1 MMLKIKTGPELRS
14 FIKSIPDNVGNIP
27 ENIHQLITSSTDVL
41 ITNSDLKWIGNYM
54 KQNPDGIT
62 YLHQLMEGCII
73 ELPTLPLPPPRSPEL
88 ENRLA
93 RLRKEQEQKQYEK
106 MVKNVTFTSQPQ
118 TNESFAAELKV
129 LNRQLLEVMG
139 FVISLFAAFMF
150 GFVGINFMI
159 GPLDLG
165 IRALLG
171 VVIALIVAVAE
182 LYFLARTFGDHEF
195 FHHQKSNIKFKSS

>member
-1 MMLKIKTGPELRS
+1 MNHLQLSVGFKFHKI
-14 FIKSIPDNVGNIP
+14 FDW
-27 ENIHQLITSSTDVL
+27 LIIVL
-41 ITNSDLKWIGNYM
+41 N
-54 KQNPDGIT
+54 
-62 YLHQLMEGCII
+62 
-73 ELPTLPLPPPRSPEL
+73 
-88 ENRLA
+88 
-93 RLRKEQEQKQYEK
+93 
-106 MVKNVTFTSQPQ
+106 FTV
-118 TNESFAAELKV
+118 KV